1 MPTNHSGK
9 TDRRRLRQIGSSLTY
24 AELAA
29 MQPSRKAVKQPSIT
43 MEKRLQ
49 QLWADVIGIE
59 ASAINAGDNFL
70 RLGGDSI
77 TAIRLVASARH
88 QNLALTVANVFRA
101 PMFENMAKYV
111 KYNKKSE
118 SSNLQ
123 LIVPF
128 SLFSPDI
135 YKVAARRHAARAYSV
150 DGFRVTDIYPCTAL
164 QKRLLA
170 LGTKKHGQYVSR
182 NRLEHDITVVWPRTG
197 ITPSTVTRSAWA
209 LLTTQYTRSNDVLF
223 AATVNGRQASIRGIE
238 NCVGPT
244 ISTIPIAVGI
254 DWAETIEA
262 FLARRQSEMMETVPH
277 EQFGLQNIYRALG
290 GDLDPRH
297 I

>member
-77 TAIRLVASARH
+77 TAI
-88 QNLALTVANVFRA
+88 
-101 PMFENMAKYV
+101 
-111 KYNKKSE
+111 
-118 SSNLQ
+118 
-123 LIVPF
+123 
-128 SLFSPDI
+128 
-135 YKVAARRHAARAYSV
+135 
-150 DGFRVTDIYPCTAL
+150 
-164 QKRLLA
+164 
-170 LGTKKHGQYVSR
+170 
-182 NRLEHDITVVWPRTG
+182 RTG

>member
-1 MPTNHSGK
+1 MEFGEIKLRVQEFLAGRLEATVVAEIFCPSKNNKKTLAFFISPFSLYYDNKNKVADYLKQTLPVNELEQELLTSLPPYIIPKIYVPFDKMPTNHSGK

-182 NRLEHDITVVWPRTG
+182 NVLNLQSDINRDRL
-197 ITPSTVTRSAWA
+197 
-209 LLTTQYTRSNDVLF
+209 
-223 AATVNGRQASIRGIE
+223 
-238 NCVGPT
+238 
-244 ISTIPIAVGI
+244 AVI
-254 DWAETIEA
+254 
-262 FLARRQSEMMETVPH
+262 
-277 EQFGLQNIYRALG
+277 
-290 GDLDPRH
+290 
-297 I
+297 